1 MRGWIWGCLGEWEYG
16 CLDVSVGVRTKTDPH
31 VSQGEAGEKG
41 DEGAP
46 VRLLPALWLLILYP
60 RTMTPRTLG
69 P

>member
-1 MRGWIWGCLGEWEYG
+1 M
-16 CLDVSVGVRTKTDPH
+16 DVSVGVRTKTDPH